1 MNKILRTRFKK
12 FFYALL
18 LLELVFSYTPAAYA
32 QTADYDYSK
41 SGIGAQIEKYL
52 CAPSP
57 VDKSQT
63 ELHLDSQ
70 NNTITFNQQ
79 AAAAKNQNSQDLF
92 NCINKLYKFAII
104 IAAVLGVFFIV
115 IAGYVYM
122 SADGNQEAVD
132 KAKSIFTSTLT
143 SLVILFAGYI
153 LLKAINPDLVQFKSI
168 QPPSVVLPT
177 TTTTPVSG
185 VGTVNN
191 SIAAALTG
199 SGCAF
204 QTDKQKI
211 EASQM
216 APQLVTIAKNI
227 CYNVAHNYSNTNGR
241 PATISSVIGM
251 DQHAENSYHYKGCAL
266 DFADGGG
273 IGFFNFSDK
282 TGRPVG
288 VAIYKEAIA
297 NGISIDRIDPG
308 TDRDP
313 SKSYMLHIDLGTNCP
328 N

>member
-1 MNKILRTRFKK
+1 MNKFSRARFKQLI
-12 FFYALL
+12 YALL

-32 QTADYDYSK
+32 QTADFNYAS
-41 SGIGAQIEKYL
+41 SSISSQIEKYL

-70 NNTITFNQQ
+70 SNQFTFNQNLV
-79 AAAAKNQNSQDLF
+79 AAKNKNSQDLF

-122 SADGNQEAVD
+122 SADGNQESVD

-168 QPPSVVLPT
+168 QPPSVVLPKAT
-177 TTTTPVSG
+177 MPVTG
-185 VGTVNN
+185 AGTVSN
-191 SIAAALTG
+191 SVAADLIG

-216 APQLVTIAKNI
+216 APQLVSIAKNI
-227 CYNVAHNYSNTNGR
+227 CYNVAHNYPNTNAR

-273 IGFFNFSDK
+273 VGFFNFSDK

-288 VAIYKEAIA
+288 VAIYKEALA

-308 TDRDP
+308 TDRDA
-313 SKSYMLHIDLGTNCP
+313 SKSYMLHIDLGSNCP